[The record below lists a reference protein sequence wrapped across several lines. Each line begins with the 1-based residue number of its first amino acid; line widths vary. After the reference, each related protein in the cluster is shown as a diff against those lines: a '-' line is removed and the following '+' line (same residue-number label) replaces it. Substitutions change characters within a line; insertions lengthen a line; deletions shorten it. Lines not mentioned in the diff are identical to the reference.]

1 MFKNILSKVNTK
13 YGKIIIS
20 IILGIGLEVY
30 LENLVIRVIV
40 LYFMHLLLKVNQ
52 MFINTIKMF

>member
-40 LYFMHLLLKVNQ
+40 LYFMHLLLK
-52 MFINTIKMF
+52 K